1 MSLGKQAKTL
11 TRKQIEM
18 VSQYLRNR
26 RSGLRNQ
33 AVFLLSVKSGLRAK
47 EIAELKW
54 SMVLNSDGQ
63 VGDTI
68 HLTDIASKGKG
79 GRIVPLNADVKAVLL
94 VLYDEAVSTMSAFD
108 CEDHVSDTKVVKTE
122 RADSTTAQVI
132 VNMFQGW
139 YRDLGL
145 VGCSSHTGRRT
156 FITETAKKVSTVGG
170 SLRDVQVMVGHSSLN
185 TTQRYIDYDTDA
197 QRKVV
202 SLL

>member
-1 MSLGKQAKTL
+1 
-11 TRKQIEM
+11 
-18 VSQYLRNR
+18 
-26 RSGLRNQ
+26 
-33 AVFLLSVKSGLRAK
+33 VFLLSVKSGLRAK

-54 SMVLNSDGQ
+54 SMVLNSDGE

-79 GRIVPLNADVKAVLL
+79 GRIVPLNTDVKAVLS
-94 VLYDEAVSTMSAFD
+94 VLYDEAVSTISALD
-108 CEDHVSDTKVVKTE
+108 CKENVSETKIVKTE
-122 RADSTTAQVI
+122 RADSTSAQVI

-170 SLRDVQVMVGHSSLN
+170 SLRDIQVMVGHRSLN

-197 QRKVV
+197 QRRLVN
-202 SLL
+202 LL